1 MPSAW
6 PLFTTLGPLTKAEV
20 LLDTTCFSTT
30 DFDNLPDTEDSPL
43 AFDLAKP
50 TNMPFNNPELFT
62 EIFRRRDLSNSSL
75 DVHARYNHP
84 TFPAATFLTTLIQQ
98 ERFSEYISTEFPSF
112 NNNLRQSTT
121 NHEPLC
127 KEVNAPLQT
136 PSLTPP
142 FPLLL
147 VQLSGYSGW
156 FSPTTSSQYHSKMNT
171 SIMFKNVGTNQDR
184 NFRIFR
190 RTWWSM
196 PSRTGSTT

>member
-6 PLFTTLGPLTKAEV
+6 PLFTTCGPLTKAEV

-30 DFDNLPDTEDSPL
+30 DFDNLPDTKDSL
-43 AFDLAKP
+43 VFDLAKP

-75 DVHARYNHP
+75 DVHACYNHH
-84 TFPAATFLTTLIQQ
+84 TFPAATSLPLLFNKSVSQ
-98 ERFSEYISTEFPSF
+98 SISQPSF
-112 NNNLRQSTT
+112 HLSTT
-121 NHEPLC
+121 IYANRLQTMRRFARKSMP
-127 KEVNAPLQT
+127 PLQT

-147 VQLSGYSGW
+147 VQPSGYSGR
-156 FSPTTSSQYHSKMNT
+156 FSPTTSSQYHSKMNA

-196 PSRTGSTT
+196 PSRTGWTT